1 MNPLTH
7 QSPVLSLHWVI
18 MHLPR
23 LCLVWSRLQSM
34 HMHDHTCMSMR
45 AQHTY
50 YLPIQRKSIKR
61 SRKGPKSHSKGIH
74 IYMYCRLACIIGG
87 WFTSTTT
94 DIILGLLDYSEE
106 YIQYNHHLSASAG
119 GCKNGCPCSKP
130 GNKFSQRCIISEKS
144 KKKIER
150 IELLPKSR
158 SAGIVEFWP
167 FGHMCSCRLHRQFR
181 VEQERFS
188 SLKAGE

>member
-1 MNPLTH
+1 
-7 QSPVLSLHWVI
+7 
-18 MHLPR
+18 MHEHEGTAHLLPP
-23 LCLVWSRLQSM
+23 
-34 HMHDHTCMSMR
+34 HPKKEHKE
-45 AQHTY
+45 
-50 YLPIQRKSIKR
+50 IEKR
-61 SRKGPKSHSKGIH
+61 SKIPFKRNTYIH
-74 IYMYCRLACIIGG
+74 VLQACLHR
-87 WFTSTTT
+87 WFTATTT

-181 VEQERFS
+181 VERNVFPLSKLVNNRNIFLSTNTKLKSEER
-188 SLKAGE
+188 LN